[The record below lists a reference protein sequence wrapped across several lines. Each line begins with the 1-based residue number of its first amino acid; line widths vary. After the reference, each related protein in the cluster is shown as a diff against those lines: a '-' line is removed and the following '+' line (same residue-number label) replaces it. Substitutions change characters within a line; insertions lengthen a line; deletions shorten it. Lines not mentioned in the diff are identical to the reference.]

1 MEKLLKLKNYE
12 KKSFIIFISIL
23 FIVSLIAFIILL
35 FTKKEYH
42 YNKMSG
48 IVLDKDLV
56 ILVVDD
62 KERKNI
68 YNNTFLYL
76 NSKKE
81 RYKIIED
88 KGIILKKEKM
98 NYHEILVKIN
108 FDKDYKI
115 NDTINLSIK
124 TKKIRLIEI
133 FKIIWEGG

>member
-1 MEKLLKLKNYE
+1 
-12 KKSFIIFISIL
+12 
-23 FIVSLIAFIILL
+23 
-35 FTKKEYH
+35 
-42 YNKMSG
+42 MSG

-88 KGIILKKEKM
+88 KGIILKKDKM